1 MQEKLEHRKL
11 KKLIITSG
19 LSRQGKGA
27 RSAYGLEG
35 WELTPKPSWWEG
47 LSHYRWPRKPLCQ
60 APTLENT
67 LEEKETFRCCHVVK
81 V

>member
-1 MQEKLEHRKL
+1 MREKLE
-11 KKLIITSG
+11 LIIISG
-19 LSRQGKGA
+19 LSRQGRGA

-35 WELTPKPSWWEG
+35 WELTPKPSWEG
-47 LSHYRWPRKPLCQ
+47 LSHPRWPRQPLGQ

-67 LEEKETFRCCHVVK
+67 LEEKEIFQCCHVVR